1 MNVKVLVCCKVIKP
15 KTHAGRDLVLHN
27 CGIMQKL
34 KFSGRR
40 THTLI
45 RDNKEKQMSDSATR
59 PARLKELHDNDKR
72 KRKMNM
78 LLLKYRRLQRTTC
91 YISLLG

>member
-34 KFSGRR
+34 KLSGRR
-40 THTLI
+40 TNTDKRNNHE
-45 RDNKEKQMSDSATR
+45 EKQTSDSATR
-59 PARLKELHDNDKR
+59 PARLKELHWLMIKGKER
-72 KRKMNM
+72 
-78 LLLKYRRLQRTTC
+78 
-91 YISLLG
+91 